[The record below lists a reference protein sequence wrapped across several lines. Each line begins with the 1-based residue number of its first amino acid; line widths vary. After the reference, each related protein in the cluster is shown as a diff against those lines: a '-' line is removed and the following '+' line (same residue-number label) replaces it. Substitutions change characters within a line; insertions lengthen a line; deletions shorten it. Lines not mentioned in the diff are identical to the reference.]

1 MKNLQKITV
10 RGEPILEQL
19 VSLAVQ
25 FEPKPKKQ
33 ANKKPE
39 PLYPRVEKN
48 MVKELAEGK
57 EEHLEKKSSE
67 ENWVA

>member
-33 ANKKPE
+33 ANKKTE